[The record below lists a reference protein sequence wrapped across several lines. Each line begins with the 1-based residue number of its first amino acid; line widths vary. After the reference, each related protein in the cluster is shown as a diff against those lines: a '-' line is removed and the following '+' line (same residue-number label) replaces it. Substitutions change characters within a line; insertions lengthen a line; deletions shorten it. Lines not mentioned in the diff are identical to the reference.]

1 MINKIIDV
9 LVCLVILIWSG
20 FIIKFLYNMGNVVF
34 VVNVC
39 NFLKLLLKYF
49 LLVKM
54 DMVFVLYW
62 L

>member
-1 MINKIIDV
+1 
-9 LVCLVILIWSG
+9 
-20 FIIKFLYNMGNVVF
+20 MGNVVF

-54 DMVFVLYW
+54 DMVFVLYF

>member
-9 LVCLVILIWSG
+9 FVCLVILIWSG

-54 DMVFVLYW
+54 DMVFVLYF